1 VENAEEALKIGD
13 EIQTAVINVD
23 PKRHKIGLSIKDVD
37 RYQTQQTRKEAAPTT
52 YEDDTSDF
60 GRMLK
65 EGLEKRAREANDGQ
79 ES

>member
-1 VENAEEALKIGD
+1 VEKAEEAIKTGD
-13 EIQTAVINVD
+13 EIQAAVINVD
-23 PKRHKIGLSIKDVD
+23 PKKHKIGLSIKDVD
-37 RYQTQQTRKEAAPTT
+37 RYQTHQARKEPQPV

-65 EGLEKRAREANDGQ
+65 EGLERRAREANSGR